1 LVISAH
7 LVNATGRV
15 QTMTYA
21 TRQRSTQRAGLLAV
35 ALIVAPTSA
44 STALGGEILYAPFSQ
59 TGGVATAGVYSGD
72 VWVTVS
78 GAGQALGSDYSDA
91 FYVLPGPGTGYSS
104 PTRIGYWDLAVGA
117 SPINGSGS
125 QEASNSIVGPVPA
138 YNSSGVYSF
147 QMDIGS
153 APTHLYFGV
162 DDNILSDNAGAY
174 TIAITELSTTVPEPA
189 TWVMLLAGFA
199 GLGLLTRRRRR
210 ELVGWQPPMFIFDDK
225 VRPPSWRPLSFH
237 RAVDDGITVG
247 SSQIASAYRAQPVHW
262 FGFDRPHQKCAP
274 NDSLDVGLHLD
285 ARSEPPRMIGHI
297 YILARTG
304 RILARTGSLRKR
316 TRALRRRTHPGKP
329 HSRIPVHAQ
338 ARPQRCPQLQAVQLP
353 FSASEPPNGGS
364 TAGKT

>member
-1 LVISAH
+1 MTH
-7 LVNATGRV
+7 GKGR
-15 QTMTYA
+15 TERPDEFANM
-21 TRQRSTQRAGLLAV
+21 RQ
-35 ALIVAPTSA
+35 
-44 STALGGEILYAPFSQ
+44 
-59 TGGVATAGVYSGD
+59 
-72 VWVTVS
+72 
-78 GAGQALGSDYSDA
+78 
-91 FYVLPGPGTGYSS
+91 
-104 PTRIGYWDLAVGA
+104 
-117 SPINGSGS
+117 
-125 QEASNSIVGPVPA
+125 
-138 YNSSGVYSF
+138 
-147 QMDIGS
+147 
-153 APTHLYFGV
+153 
-162 DDNILSDNAGAY
+162 
-174 TIAITELSTTVPEPA
+174 
-189 TWVMLLAGFA
+189 
-199 GLGLLTRRRRR
+199 
-210 ELVGWQPPMFIFDDK
+210 
-225 VRPPSWRPLSFH
+225 PSWRPLSFH

-338 ARPQRCPQLQAVQLP
+338 ARPQRCPRLQAVQLP